1 MTSSEKL
8 NALLLLGRWDAVD
21 AEEQGMTGGD
31 TFQGRYT
38 RKSENLAKREL
49 MNKLW
54 TLGEGTER
62 DRCGPTNSPRQVL
75 GQTVEHLA
83 NSEIFH
89 AAMPRGSCALLKTL
103 FTNVCNSDC
112 AYCINSAHTR
122 EEYSYTPE
130 ELAGVFHQLYLRNL
144 VQGLFLSSGMGREPE
159 TTMEEMIQSVEILRW
174 KYGFRGYVHLKILP
188 GASRYHVERAIQ
200 LANRVSLNVEEPSSS
215 RLGEVTTVKD
225 YSIDILRRQEWI
237 REMARDLPSGQTTQF
252 IVGATGESDWEIIN
266 RMSQLYEDMW
276 MRRIHFS
283 AFEPVP
289 ETRLQSLGKT
299 SGWREHRLYQVDWL
313 YRVYRYP
320 IGEIREALVD
330 DFLPNRDPKVTL
342 ARLLLK
348 GPVEVNDASREE
360 LLRIPGIGPLSA
372 NKILSIRRRVRI
384 RKRKQLADIGVVLWR
399 AQPFLKIEGN
409 YQATLK
415 DWFL

>member
-8 NALLLLGRWDAVD
+8 NALLLLGRWDAID
-21 AEEQGMTGGD
+21 SEQVEINHDM
-31 TFQGRYT
+31 RLM
-38 RKSENLAKREL
+38 SNNKREL
-49 MNKLW
+49 TNKMW

-62 DRCGPTNSPRQVL
+62 DRCGPTDSSKRVL
-75 GQTVEHLA
+75 GQAVKLMA

-103 FTNVCNSDC
+103 YTNVCNSDC
-112 AYCINSAHTR
+112 AYCINSAHSR

-130 ELAGVFHQLYLRNL
+130 ELARVFHQLYLRNR
-144 VQGLFLSSGMGREPE
+144 VQGLFLSSGMGRDPE
-159 TTMEEMIQSVEILRW
+159 ATMEEMLQSIEILRW
-174 KYGFRGYVHLKILP
+174 KHGFRGYVHMKILP
-188 GASRYHVERAIQ
+188 GASRYHIERAIQ

-225 YSIDILRRQEWI
+225 YGVDILRRQEWI
-237 REMARDLPSGQTTQF
+237 RELARDLPSGQTTQF
-252 IVGATGESDWEIIN
+252 IVGATGESDREIIS
-266 RMSQLYEDMW
+266 RMSQLYDDMW
-276 MRRIHFS
+276 MRRIHYS
-283 AFEPVP
+283 AFEPIP
-289 ETRLQSLGKT
+289 ETRLQSRGT
-299 SGWREHRLYQVDWL
+299 TPGWREHRLYQVDWL
-313 YRVYRYP
+313 YRVYRYSVE
-320 IGEIREALVD
+320 EIREALID

-342 ARLLLK
+342 ARLLHK
-348 GPVEVNDASREE
+348 GPIEVNDASREE

-372 NKILSIRRRVRI
+372 DRILSIRRSGVRI

-415 DWFL
+415 DWF